1 MSLGRV
7 PYFITIAE
15 TGNITKAAQI
25 LRVSQPSLSQYLTR
39 LEAEVGM
46 PLLHRNCTPIRLTEA
61 GKIYLEY
68 VKQLVKAEASF
79 HRQLSELEQAKRT
92 RLQIAIPFQVI
103 PQVFER
109 FLRGFY
115 SAYPN
120 IDVTIKEGTSISA
133 FQMLMDEREELAFF
147 HSVEAEDPRLNRLIL
162 DKTELFFICNRSHPL
177 VAGRESSPDA
187 PISITEEQLP
197 LLEQMLF
204 FRPSSEYYLHHVFTK
219 YLNELNVTPCNIRE
233 VSNLSAILAYIN
245 DVGNDALTLSSEFAL
260 QDPAVRHGNLAF
272 FHVKEHPAYWYFTLN
287 APAEGEL
294 SYAGKLFWSFVSQV
308 LNAKPEPNS
317 F

>member
-1 MSLGRV
+1 
-7 PYFITIAE
+7 
-15 TGNITKAAQI
+15 
-25 LRVSQPSLSQYLTR
+25 
-39 LEAEVGM
+39 M

-133 FQMLMDEREELAFF
+133 FQMLMDERVELAFF

-260 QDPAVRHGNLAF
+260 QDPAARHGNLAF

-294 SYAGKLFWSFVSQV
+294 SYAGKLFWSFVSQA

>member
-1 MSLGRV
+1 MGRV

-120 IDVTIKEGTSISA
+120 
-133 FQMLMDEREELAFF
+133 
-147 HSVEAEDPRLNRLIL
+147 
-162 DKTELFFICNRSHPL
+162 
-177 VAGRESSPDA
+177 
-187 PISITEEQLP
+187 
-197 LLEQMLF
+197 
-204 FRPSSEYYLHHVFTK
+204 EY
-219 YLNELNVTPCNIRE
+219 
-233 VSNLSAILAYIN
+233 
-245 DVGNDALTLSSEFAL
+245 
-260 QDPAVRHGNLAF
+260 
-272 FHVKEHPAYWYFTLN
+272 
-287 APAEGEL
+287 
-294 SYAGKLFWSFVSQV
+294 
-308 LNAKPEPNS
+308 
-317 F
+317 

>member
-1 MSLGRV
+1 
-7 PYFITIAE
+7 
-15 TGNITKAAQI
+15 
-25 LRVSQPSLSQYLTR
+25 
-39 LEAEVGM
+39 
-46 PLLHRNCTPIRLTEA
+46 
-61 GKIYLEY
+61 
-68 VKQLVKAEASF
+68 
-79 HRQLSELEQAKRT
+79 
-92 RLQIAIPFQVI
+92 
-103 PQVFER
+103 
-109 FLRGFY
+109 
-115 SAYPN
+115 
-120 IDVTIKEGTSISA
+120 
-133 FQMLMDEREELAFF
+133 
-147 HSVEAEDPRLNRLIL
+147 
-162 DKTELFFICNRSHPL
+162 
-177 VAGRESSPDA
+177 
-187 PISITEEQLP
+187 
-197 LLEQMLF
+197 MLF

>member
-1 MSLGRV
+1 MSLGRI

-46 PLLHRNCTPIRLTEA
+46 
-61 GKIYLEY
+61 
-68 VKQLVKAEASF
+68 
-79 HRQLSELEQAKRT
+79 
-92 RLQIAIPFQVI
+92 
-103 PQVFER
+103 
-109 FLRGFY
+109 
-115 SAYPN
+115 
-120 IDVTIKEGTSISA
+120 
-133 FQMLMDEREELAFF
+133 
-147 HSVEAEDPRLNRLIL
+147 
-162 DKTELFFICNRSHPL
+162 
-177 VAGRESSPDA
+177 
-187 PISITEEQLP
+187 P

>member
-1 MSLGRV
+1 
-7 PYFITIAE
+7 
-15 TGNITKAAQI
+15 
-25 LRVSQPSLSQYLTR
+25 
-39 LEAEVGM
+39 M

-133 FQMLMDEREELAFF
+133 FQMLMDERVELAFF

-162 DKTELFFICNRSHPL
+162 DKTELF
-177 VAGRESSPDA
+177 
-187 PISITEEQLP
+187 
-197 LLEQMLF
+197 
-204 FRPSSEYYLHHVFTK
+204 
-219 YLNELNVTPCNIRE
+219 
-233 VSNLSAILAYIN
+233 LSATAAIRWSQG
-245 DVGNDALTLSSEFAL
+245 VSPRRMRRSRSRRSSCRFWNKCCFSA
-260 QDPAVRHGNLAF
+260 RHPNTICTMF
-272 FHVKEHPAYWYFTLN
+272 
-287 APAEGEL
+287 
-294 SYAGKLFWSFVSQV
+294 SQ
-308 LNAKPEPNS
+308 NTS
-317 F
+317 MS